1 MKWWA
6 LDALCDEEANKKI
19 SKPLQKNDDQMAK
32 IKSKL
37 ERRHLMQNHYWN
49 SEVEYILVTLLQY

>member
-1 MKWWA
+1 MRCAIKRRT
-6 LDALCDEEANKKI
+6 KRI